1 MSSQDDISRISDSIT
16 SILNNENYLLNRLHS
31 LKSSPTM
38 HQVEINNIKNRLQ
51 ELQTSREA
59 LMNLLSKAYDEN
71 SEELD
76 GNKTIKNKAMII
88 SLLNEEVNQM
98 KHNLNAMNQTKLN
111 KKRLVQIYNYEK
123 SKYYAKIEVLKLIAY
138 TMLAVLFV
146 FILQRLKILSPTI
159 AMGLASV
166 IIAVGIIYVLYK
178 MYDITIRDPLHFDK
192 YIQSIDTNLI
202 EKEAKASYN
211 AENDVVSD
219 DEQIANL
226 SANKCGKVSDNAA
239 PVTMT

>member
-1 MSSQDDISRISDSIT
+1 MTVPDDISRISDSIT

-31 LKSSPTM
+31 LKSAPNM
-38 HQVEINNIKNRLQ
+38 HQVEINNIKNRLE

-59 LMNLLSKAYDEN
+59 LMSVLSKAYDEN

-88 SLLNEEVNQM
+88 SLLDEEVNQM
-98 KHNLNAMNQTKLN
+98 KHNLNAMKQTKLN

-146 FILQRLKILSPTI
+146 FILQRLILPPTI
-159 AMGLASV
+159 AMGLAVV
-166 IIAVGIIYVLYK
+166 IIAVGTIYVIYK
-178 MYDITIRDPLHFDK
+178 IYDISIRDPLHFEK
-192 YIQSIDTNLI
+192 YIQPVDANLI
-202 EKEAKASYN
+202 EKEANASYN
-211 AENDVVSD
+211 TENGVVSD
-219 DEQIANL
+219 EEQIANL